1 MASDTVSGSGAKH
14 LPAMLQK
21 TTSLAQLRSSSYSS
35 SQKAVASFLEA
46 KAKETNSRILSLISV
61 KVSED
66 PFKKVSK
73 MIKDMIIKLTEEATE
88 EAEHKGFCDTELT
101 TNKQTRDFKTEESEK
116 LKAEIE
122 KLTADIA
129 QGGVDIADL
138 GKAIADIDA
147 AVAKATEERTAE
159 KDKNTATIAD
169 AKAGQAAVAAATKVL
184 KEFYDKAA
192 TSTALLQAGNG
203 QSPMPETFDEAYT
216 GMASGGVL
224 GMLEVCESDFARLEA
239 DTSSAEDAS
248 QQEFDSFTSDSAVD
262 KASKSA
268 TMKHMEG
275 KKTNDESALATAK
288 KDLEG
293 VTAELDA
300 ALAYYEK
307 LKPSC
312 VDAGESYEERVARRK
327 AEIESLQEALKILS
341 GDDI

>member
-1 MASDTVSGSGAKH
+1 
-14 LPAMLQK
+14 MLQK

-46 KAKETNSRILSLISV
+46 KARETNSRILSLISTRV
-61 KVSED
+61 AED

-159 KDKNTATIAD
+159 KEKNTATIAD
-169 AKAGQAAVAAATKVL
+169 AKAGQEAVAAATTVL
-184 KEFYDKAA
+184 KEFYDKA
-192 TSTALLQAGNG
+192 
-203 QSPMPETFDEAYT
+203 
-216 GMASGGVL
+216 
-224 GMLEVCESDFARLEA
+224 
-239 DTSSAEDAS
+239 
-248 QQEFDSFTSDSAVD
+248 
-262 KASKSA
+262 
-268 TMKHMEG
+268 
-275 KKTNDESALATAK
+275 
-288 KDLEG
+288 
-293 VTAELDA
+293 
-300 ALAYYEK
+300 
-307 LKPSC
+307 
-312 VDAGESYEERVARRK
+312 
-327 AEIESLQEALKILS
+327 
-341 GDDI
+341 